1 MRLLV
6 LRLLLLAVFF
16 NTAVGMPVHS
26 ALHMRQAVAGA
37 AEAFVAA
44 QGCEAPA
51 QAAPVRAQAGA
62 ETVEAAESVCVW
74 CMGHAPHAAAV
85 LPYLALPLAAAAPP
99 ERVPPRAVGGSI
111 PAQNRWAFASRDP
124 PR

>member
-1 MRLLV
+1 MRLFV

-16 NTAVGMPVHS
+16 NTAIGMPVHS
-26 ALHMRQAVAGA
+26 ASHMRQAASGA
-37 AEAFVAA
+37 VQAFVAQ

-51 QAAPVRAQAGA
+51 QAAYGDTQGGQA
-62 ETVEAAESVCVW
+62 EAAEAVCVW
-74 CMGHAPHAAAV
+74 CMGHAPHAAAL
-85 LPYLALPLAAAAPP
+85 LPHAHLPLAAAAPP
-99 ERVPPRAVGGSI
+99 VRVPPRAVDGDI